1 MISKEMPTIDAQ
13 ENNRPAQSLEAQGAD
28 SMDNVQEGNITEK
41 SIELIKKIVFEKLER
56 RFRESGDFEVYDLP
70 RKFVD
75 EMEVKY
81 GRVELERCKL
91 FHAITGSSTPEEKH
105 VPNIDLPEGEI
116 EKFIMSL

>member
-1 MISKEMPTIDAQ
+1 MISKEMPTMDEQ
-13 ENNRPAQSLEAQGAD
+13 EKAGPALPLEIQETD
-28 SMDNVQEGNITEK
+28 TVDNVQEGGIAEK

-75 EMEVKY
+75 EMKVKY
-81 GRVELERCKL
+81 SRTELEKCKL
-91 FHAITGSSTPEEKH
+91 FHAITGSSIPEEKH

>member
-1 MISKEMPTIDAQ
+1 MPTMDEQ
-13 ENNRPAQSLEAQGAD
+13 EKAGPALPLEIQETD
-28 SMDNVQEGNITEK
+28 TVDNVQEGGIAEK

-75 EMEVKY
+75 EMKVKY
-81 GRVELERCKL
+81 SRTELEKCKL
-91 FHAITGSSTPEEKH
+91 FHAITGSSIPEEKH